1 MPQTIC
7 RVSRQE
13 MLILKRPEGHKHCV
27 SCPRQHIL
35 KMNPNV
41 LNKNVLKLYFLS
53 FFFFLKNVYM
63 KMTCQFMLNSS
74 HFIFKIA
81 QEEKMKLG
89 LKPFILML
97 LK

>member
-1 MPQTIC
+1 MPQTVC

-27 SCPRQHIL
+27 SCPRQRVYSETES
-35 KMNPNV
+35 KCPKV
-41 LNKNVLKLYFLS
+41 VFLCL
-53 FFFFLKNVYM
+53 FFLKNMYM

-74 HFIFKIA
+74 HFIFRIA
-81 QEEKMKLG
+81 QEEKMR